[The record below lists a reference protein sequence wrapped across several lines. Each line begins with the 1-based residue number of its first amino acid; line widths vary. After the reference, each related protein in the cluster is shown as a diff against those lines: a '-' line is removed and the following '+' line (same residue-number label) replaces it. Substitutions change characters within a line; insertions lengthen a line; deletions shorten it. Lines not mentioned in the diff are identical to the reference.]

1 MNARL
6 NLHFPAFALAVSLCS
21 AAQARSWRT
30 SQIPSGSTVGCA
42 ACHNNPSG
50 GGSRTAFGEAVWAA
64 LPAANKGTTA
74 AFWSAALASPDSD
87 GDGVGNGAELG
98 DSTGSGTVAPG
109 TVPTN
114 PGNAPPTISSTPPT
128 SAEEGLPLSYQ
139 ATATD
144 REGNPFT
151 FSLVSAPA
159 WLSMTSAGRLS
170 GTPPTGSAGSYPVS
184 LRVTDSATSSLGHSR
199 ASTTQSFS
207 LAVSPAPTLTPSPLL
222 SLQPVLLGHIHA
234 PTNITH
240 ANDGTGR
247 LFISDQPGRIWVMRG
262 AHVLP
267 EPFLDLTARMQGMI
281 PASGYSERGLLGLAF
296 APGFHAPNAPGFR
309 KFYVYYSAPSDLP
322 AETDPIL
329 GTTDPVNH
337 MSVLAEYMVSATNPD
352 AADPASHRT
361 LLRFNQPQSNH
372 NGGQLAFGPDGFLY
386 IASGDGGGRE
396 DSSAGH
402 SGGTASRPTNALG
415 NGQDLRRLLGKI
427 LRINPFGSN
436 GPGGTYGIPGDNP
449 FASQQGARPE
459 IFAFGLRNPWRFS
472 FDSRPG
478 GTNRFFAADVGQDRI
493 EEINLISRGG
503 NYGWRYREGTETTS
517 FSSGMPTAPA
527 NLIAPI
533 AQYQHPG
540 ISPSAGLPA
549 LGLSVTGGYVYRGQA
564 IPELRGRYVFGDYG
578 ATSGV
583 SSGRLM
589 SLQETAPLSG
599 RFLLE
604 QAIPLAQGNPF
615 ALRVLTLGEDESGEL
630 YVGTK
635 TTAGVLE
642 MANGRPAGG
651 VYRLVP
657 VRAGNVTLTPT
668 RDATLFEENG
678 ALANGAG
685 AWLFSGVTAGTN
697 SLYHRRALLGFDLS
711 SIPPTARVDSATLR
725 LTMDKTIVG
734 PFPFQLQPLTTPWS
748 EGSSDA
754 GNPGGAGTVAA
765 PADATFTHASFPDRL
780 WTNPGGDFLPAASS
794 TTSVDGNNRYAW
806 SGPGLLADVQS
817 WLANPAG
824 NHGWIL
830 RDPADTT
837 NRPSRT
843 VSAKRFASRSHPD
856 PAARPSL
863 EIAWTDAPAPSFRES
878 WLAQYFPDLLPG
890 APANDREDA
899 DGDGLP
905 NVLEYAFGTN
915 PRSRNHSNP
924 FDPVASGPE
933 LRFSRDSRPGDL
945 RWQLESSTNLLQWS
959 PAGPPVLPG
968 GTFPPGPL
976 ADGIEVVSDSPNEA
990 SPLRTVTLRVAPSPN
1005 RFLRLAITRF

>member
-1 MNARL
+1 MNSITETHAEATESEYPVVSFTLGIATDGKPQSKSHSIGPDGRVVTESPEFACEGTVTRVQCPLDELPNHFTDPNSFMVLGVPKDAEIGKPYLHKTDSAGGDGIARTAANYEWPEVAVGL
-6 NLHFPAFALAVSLCS
+6 LDVDIKEDFILPTMQEWSDQDQNLIPDSVLGLVNTALKSVGSNLKGVSLLGRRSASSSIYDEDGNLVKDSKGIHIFLAVRGKTPGELLDFLHKWLVINGRGHCYITSDGRRDIRTIIDKQVGQTNRVSFEAPATLGAGLQQKRGKTIAKAGDNLGWAVREGRRCFPADATCS
-21 AAQARSWRT
+21 AAGLVE
-30 SQIPSGSTVGCA
+30 PFYEYP
-42 ACHNNPSG
+42 H
-50 GGSRTAFGEAVWAA
+50 
-64 LPAANKGTTA
+64 K
-74 AFWSAALASPDSD
+74 D
-87 GDGVGNGAELG
+87 GDG
-98 DSTGSGTVAPG
+98 
-109 TVPTN
+109 
-114 PGNAPPTISSTPPT
+114 
-128 SAEEGLPLSYQ
+128 
-139 ATATD
+139 
-144 REGNPFT
+144 
-151 FSLVSAPA
+151 
-159 WLSMTSAGRLS
+159 
-170 GTPPTGSAGSYPVS
+170 
-184 LRVTDSATSSLGHSR
+184 
-199 ASTTQSFS
+199 
-207 LAVSPAPTLTPSPLL
+207 
-222 SLQPVLLGHIHA
+222 
-234 PTNITH
+234 
-240 ANDGTGR
+240 
-247 LFISDQPGRIWVMRG
+247 
-262 AHVLP
+262 
-267 EPFLDLTARMQGMI
+267 
-281 PASGYSERGLLGLAF
+281 
-296 APGFHAPNAPGFR
+296 
-309 KFYVYYSAPSDLP
+309 
-322 AETDPIL
+322 
-329 GTTDPVNH
+329 
-337 MSVLAEYMVSATNPD
+337 
-352 AADPASHRT
+352 
-361 LLRFNQPQSNH
+361 
-372 NGGQLAFGPDGFLY
+372 
-386 IASGDGGGRE
+386 
-396 DSSAGH
+396 
-402 SGGTASRPTNALG
+402 
-415 NGQDLRRLLGKI
+415 
-427 LRINPFGSN
+427 
-436 GPGGTYGIPGDNP
+436 
-449 FASQQGARPE
+449 
-459 IFAFGLRNPWRFS
+459 
-472 FDSRPG
+472 
-478 GTNRFFAADVGQDRI
+478 
-493 EEINLISRGG
+493 
-503 NYGWRYREGTETTS
+503 
-517 FSSGMPTAPA
+517 
-527 NLIAPI
+527 
-533 AQYQHPG
+533 
-540 ISPSAGLPA
+540 
-549 LGLSVTGGYVYRGQA
+549 SVTGGYVYTGSA
-564 IPELRGRYVFGDYG
+564 IPALAGRYVFGDYG

-642 MANGRPAGG
+642 LANGRPAGG

-657 VRAGNVTLTPT
+657 VRAGNVTLSPT

-765 PADATFTHASFPDRL
+765 PADATFTHASFPERL

-817 WLANPAG
+817 WLANPSG

-915 PRSRNHSNP
+915 PRSRDHSNP
-924 FDPVASGPE
+924 FAPVASGPD
-933 LRFSRDSRPGDL
+933 LRFSRDARPGDL

-990 SPLRTVTLRVAPSPN
+990 SPLRTVTLRITPSPT